1 MKWYSHKTYTLH
13 MSDMKDFKDD
23 NLMRQAYQ
31 DWPKVLSNRFDKSYP
46 RVGILDQLDLLQEG
60 YVGFYKA
67 WDKLNWELVGKRPE
81 EERVGMIT
89 NYLKSAIKRHI
100 IRAIARDRDT
110 IRIPEGYYLENPM
123 GYTDKGQKYNINQQ
137 TDIFLTRTFSSFFDE
152 SVLEWADET
161 DKYITDQLNDL
172 LNDYMNRLL
181 NPIQKVVIK
190 MFYGIDEAMDKPR
203 AQARIAE
210 ECSTSISNVQN
221 IKHRAIKK
229 LKDNKELIEN
239 NYRNI
244 VMN

>member
-23 NLMRQAYQ
+23 NVLRQAYQ

-60 YVGFYKA
+60 YHAFYKA
-67 WDKLNWELVGKRPE
+67 WNDLNWKMIGERSE
-81 EERVGMIT
+81 DERVGMIT
-89 NYLKSAIKRHI
+89 SYLKRRIHDRIK
-100 IRAIARDRDT
+100 RAIARDRDT
-110 IRIPEGYYLENPM
+110 IRIPEGYYNEKW
-123 GYTDKGQKYNINQQ
+123 GEREYQ
-137 TDIFLTRTFSSFFDE
+137 TDIFLTRTFSTFFNE
-152 SVLEWADET
+152 AVLEQADEMNN
-161 DKYITDQLNDL
+161 YIADELNEMLNDF
-172 LNDYMNRLL
+172 MNRIL
-181 NPIQKVVIK
+181 NPIQKRVIK

-210 ECSTSISNVQN
+210 ECSTTISNVQN